1 MYIKQIVQGK
11 KICKSIQ
18 LQLGIAVKEFSDL

>member
-1 MYIKQIVQGK
+1 MYIKQTVQGK

-18 LQLGIAVKEFSDL
+18 LQLGIAVKEYSDL